1 MNPVSLM
8 FCRKYRHRPPWL
20 CCRSSSKPSP
30 SLSNLLPKWP
40 SGNPLS
46 TWQKTAP
53 LYPSEFPSISTM
65 LKLRKISLIMV
76 EKNTFYFIYF
86 TLFKVSY
93 NFYNAK
99 TKKNFLNDVRKKK
112 HIFLC
117 F

>member
-1 MNPVSLM
+1 
-8 FCRKYRHRPPWL
+8 
-20 CCRSSSKPSP
+20 
-30 SLSNLLPKWP
+30 
-40 SGNPLS
+40 
-46 TWQKTAP
+46 
-53 LYPSEFPSISTM
+53 
-65 LKLRKISLIMV
+65 MV